1 MIDRGMQNKA
11 LFTGTPEKRL
21 LITSPLPMLKPIK
34 NRSFLFI
41 LPALIVV
48 GGSTIVPIV
57 AIVNFSVQDVFY
69 GNDFIWV
76 GPKWFIQVLSSKE
89 FYDTLLR
96 TFAFSATVMIIEVPL
111 GILIALSLPRKGRL
125 IPFYIIAIAIPL
137 MIPWVV
143 VGLMWLLIIHP
154 QWGSL
159 GALLSLIDL
168 QIDANNMIVAWSI
181 IVFVDVWHWTSLII
195 LLCYSGLL
203 AIPDM
208 YYQAAKI
215 DGAKRWN
222 LFRYVELPKIKRVL
236 MIAILLRFLDSFM
249 VYAEPFILTR
259 GGPGKST
266 VFLSQSLML
275 TASKQFDLG
284 HSAAVSLI
292 YLSIIV
298 LFSWILY
305 KVM

>member
-1 MIDRGMQNKA
+1 
-11 LFTGTPEKRL
+11 
-21 LITSPLPMLKPIK
+21 MLKPIR
-34 NRSFLFI
+34 NRSLLFI

-48 GGSTIVPIV
+48 GGSTIVPIA

-76 GPKWFIQVLSSKE
+76 GSQWFVQVLRSKD

-96 TFAFSATVMIIEVPL
+96 TFAFSTIVMTIEIPL
-111 GILIALSLPRKGRL
+111 GILIALSLPRKGKL
-125 IPFYIIAIAIPL
+125 VPFYIIAIAIPL

-159 GALLSLIDL
+159 GALLSLINL
-168 QIDANNMIVAWSI
+168 QIDVNNMIMAWSV
-181 IVFVDVWHWTSLII
+181 IVFVDVWHWTSLVV

-203 AIPDM
+203 AIPDK
-208 YYQAAKI
+208 YYQAARI
-215 DGAKRWN
+215 DGANRWK

-236 MIAILLRFLDSFM
+236 MIAVLLRFLDSFM

-266 VFLSQSLML
+266 VFLSQSLMQ
-275 TASKQFDLG
+275 TAVQQFDLG
-284 HSAAVSLI
+284 HSAAISLI

-305 KVM
+305 KVV

>member
-1 MIDRGMQNKA
+1 
-11 LFTGTPEKRL
+11 
-21 LITSPLPMLKPIK
+21 MLKPIK
-34 NRSFLFI
+34 NRSILFI

-48 GGSTIVPIV
+48 GGSTIIPLI

-69 GNDFIWV
+69 GDDFIWV

-89 FYDTLLR
+89 FHTTLFR
-96 TFAFSATVMIIEVPL
+96 TFAFSAIVMTIEVPL
-111 GILIALSLPRKGRL
+111 GILVALSLPRKGKL

-159 GALLSLIDL
+159 GALLSLINL
-168 QIDANNMIVAWSI
+168 QIDVNNMIMAWSV

-203 AIPDM
+203 AIPDS
-208 YYQAAKI
+208 YFQAARI
-215 DGAKRWN
+215 DGANRWN
-222 LFRYVELPKIKRVL
+222 LFRHVELPKIKRVL

-266 VFLSQSLML
+266 VFLSQSLMR
-275 TASKQFDLG
+275 TASQQFDLG
-284 HSAAVSLI
+284 HSAAISLI
-292 YLSIIV
+292 YMSIII
-298 LFSWILY
+298 LFAWILY
-305 KVM
+305 KVI

>member
-1 MIDRGMQNKA
+1 MPKSIS
-11 LFTGTPEKRL
+11 KRS
-21 LITSPLPMLKPIK
+21 I
-34 NRSFLFI
+34 LFI

-48 GGSTIVPIV
+48 SGSTIIPLM

-76 GPKWFIQVLSSKE
+76 GPKWFVQVLGSQE
-89 FYDTLLR
+89 FHHTLFR
-96 TFAFSATVMIIEVPL
+96 TFAFSMIVMAIEVPL
-111 GILIALSLPRKGRL
+111 GILIALSLPRKGKL

-159 GALLSLIDL
+159 GALLSLINLRIDL
-168 QIDANNMIVAWSI
+168 NNMVTAWAV
-181 IVFVDVWHWTSLII
+181 IVFVDVWHWTSLVV

-203 AIPDM
+203 AIPDS
-208 YYQAAKI
+208 YYQAARI
-215 DGAKRWN
+215 DGANRWS
-222 LFRYVELPKIKRVL
+222 LFRHVELPKIKRVL
-236 MIAILLRFLDSFM
+236 MIALLLRFLDSFM

-266 VFLSQSLML
+266 VFLSHSLMR
-275 TASKQFDLG
+275 TASHQFDLG
-284 HSAAVSLI
+284 HSAAISLI

>member
-1 MIDRGMQNKA
+1 M
-11 LFTGTPEKRL
+11 
-21 LITSPLPMLKPIK
+21 KPIN
-34 NRSFLFI
+34 NRSLFYI

-48 GGSTIVPIV
+48 GGSTIIPLA

-181 IVFVDVWHWTSLII
+181 IVFVDVWHWTSLTI

>member
-1 MIDRGMQNKA
+1 
-11 LFTGTPEKRL
+11 
-21 LITSPLPMLKPIK
+21 MLKPIR
-34 NRSFLFI
+34 NRSLLFI

-48 GGSTIVPIV
+48 GGSTIVPIA

-76 GPKWFIQVLSSKE
+76 GSQWFVQVLRSKE

-96 TFAFSATVMIIEVPL
+96 TFAFSTIVMTIEIPL
-111 GILIALSLPRKGRL
+111 GILIALSLPRKGKL
-125 IPFYIIAIAIPL
+125 VPFYIIAIAIPL

-159 GALLSLIDL
+159 GALLSLINL
-168 QIDANNMIVAWSI
+168 QIDVNNMIMAWSV
-181 IVFVDVWHWTSLII
+181 IVFVDVWHWTSLVV

-203 AIPDM
+203 AIPDK
-208 YYQAAKI
+208 YYQAARI
-215 DGAKRWN
+215 DGANRWK

-236 MIAILLRFLDSFM
+236 MIAVLLRFLDSFM

-266 VFLSQSLML
+266 VFLSQSLMQ
-275 TASKQFDLG
+275 TAAQQFDLG
-284 HSAAVSLI
+284 HSAAISLI

-305 KVM
+305 KVV

>member
-1 MIDRGMQNKA
+1 M
-11 LFTGTPEKRL
+11 
-21 LITSPLPMLKPIK
+21 KPIN
-34 NRSFLFI
+34 NRSLFYI

-48 GGSTIVPIV
+48 GGSTIIPLA

-96 TFAFSATVMIIEVPL
+96 TFAFSAMVMIIEVPL
-111 GILIALSLPRKGRL
+111 GILIALCLPRKGKL

-168 QIDANNMIVAWSI
+168 QIDANNMFMAWSI

-215 DGAKRWN
+215 DGANRWN

-249 VYAEPFILTR
+249 AYAEPFILTR

-275 TASKQFDLG
+275 TASRQFDLG

-298 LFSWILY
+298 LFAWILY

>member
-1 MIDRGMQNKA
+1 
-11 LFTGTPEKRL
+11 
-21 LITSPLPMLKPIK
+21 MLKPIK
-34 NRSFLFI
+34 YRSVLFI

-76 GPKWFIQVLSSKE
+76 GTKWFIQVLRSKE
-89 FYDTLLR
+89 FYNTLLR
-96 TFAFSATVMIIEVPL
+96 TFAFSTIVMTIEIPL
-111 GILIALSLPRKGRL
+111 GILIALSLPRKGKL
-125 IPFYIIAIAIPL
+125 VPFYIIAIAIPL

-159 GALLSLIDL
+159 GALLSLINL
-168 QIDANNMIVAWSI
+168 QIDVNNMIMAWTV
-181 IVFVDVWHWTSLII
+181 IVFVDVWHWTSLVI

-203 AIPDM
+203 AIPDK
-208 YYQAAKI
+208 YYQAARI
-215 DGAKRWN
+215 DGANRWK

-249 VYAEPFILTR
+249 VYAEPFIITR

-266 VFLSQSLML
+266 VFLSQSLMQ
-275 TASKQFDLG
+275 TAAQQFDLG
-284 HSAAVSLI
+284 HSAAISLI

-305 KVM
+305 KVI

>member
-1 MIDRGMQNKA
+1 M
-11 LFTGTPEKRL
+11 
-21 LITSPLPMLKPIK
+21 KPIR
-34 NRSFLFI
+34 NRSFFYI

-48 GGSTIVPIV
+48 GGSTIIPLA

-96 TFAFSATVMIIEVPL
+96 TFAFSAIVMAIEVPL
-111 GILIALSLPRKGRL
+111 GILIALSLPRKGTL

-159 GALLSLIDL
+159 GALLSLINL
-168 QIDANNMIVAWSI
+168 QIDVNNAVMAWSI

-203 AIPDM
+203 AIPEM
-208 YYQAAKI
+208 YYQAARI
-215 DGAKRWN
+215 DGANRWK
-222 LFRYVELPKIKRVL
+222 LFRYVELPKMKRVL

-266 VFLSQSLML
+266 VFLSQSLMR
-275 TASKQFDLG
+275 TASQQFDLG
-284 HSAAVSLI
+284 HSAAISLI

>member
-1 MIDRGMQNKA
+1 M
-11 LFTGTPEKRL
+11 
-21 LITSPLPMLKPIK
+21 KPIK

-48 GGSTIVPIV
+48 GGSTIIPLVT
-57 AIVNFSVQDVFY
+57 IVNFSVQDVFY

-181 IVFVDVWHWTSLII
+181 IVFVDVWHWTSLTI

-266 VFLSQSLML
+266 VFLSQSLMR
-275 TASKQFDLG
+275 TAAQQFDLG
-284 HSAAVSLI
+284 HSAAISLI
-292 YLSIIV
+292 YLSIII